1 MRGFP
6 RLPSEVSNRPP
17 PVRSGA
23 GPAVRT
29 GGDRPAMTEL
39 LGRAGPVAVGAEAAD
54 VAVLVRAT
62 LGQRHD
68 VVGNGGFA
76 DEAPGSAIPAERLG
90 L

>member
-1 MRGFP
+1 
-6 RLPSEVSNRPP
+6 
-17 PVRSGA
+17 
-23 GPAVRT
+23 
-29 GGDRPAMTEL
+29 MTEL
-39 LGRAGPVAVGAEAAD
+39 LGRAGPMAVGAKAAD